1 MRASLMTTAG
11 SARSAFIDIA
21 RAIAVLAMLQ
31 GHTLHAVLS
40 NDVRTGPLYLLWSF
54 ARGQTSCTFL
64 LLSGFVFTLAT
75 HRHWTDRAVARAALP
90 RRLRRFAFF
99 LMLGYALHLPTNR
112 IGNLLAV
119 SDEAWRSFVA
129 VDVLQC
135 VAVMLVLLQ
144 GLAFATRGPRRFAVA
159 AALACAAVVCLT
171 AQVWRVDWTA
181 QLPMAVAA
189 YLSPMTGSQF
199 PLFPWGAYILFGAV
213 LGELYI
219 RTPASGFTLF
229 ANRVLLGG
237 GLVMLGLSYAG
248 SRVPLE
254 PFGPTDFW
262 TTSASLFFMR
272 TGIVLLFLSVV
283 AHISRALPQP
293 HHVLQALAQE
303 SLTIYAVHLC
313 LVYGSVWNTGLYQL
327 VGQRLALAPALGIAA
342 SMWAAMMLLAVWWQ
356 WCKRH
361 RPRAARWTRVALGT
375 VLLARLV

>member
-1 MRASLMTTAG
+1 MRAPPVTTIR

-21 RAIAVLAMLQ
+21 RAIAVLMMLQ

-40 NDVRTGPLYLLWSF
+40 NDARTGPLYLLWSF

-75 HRHWTDRAVARAALP
+75 HRHWIDRAVARTALP

-99 LMLGYALHLPTNR
+99 LMLGYALHLPTDR
-112 IGNLLAV
+112 IGNLLIV
-119 SDEAWRSFVA
+119 SDGAWRRFVA

-135 VAVMLVLLQ
+135 VAVMLMILQ
-144 GLAFATRGPRRFAVA
+144 GLAFTTRGPRPFAVA
-159 AALACAAVVCLT
+159 AGVACAVVVSLTAVV
-171 AQVWRVDWTA
+171 WSVDWSA
-181 QLPMAVAA
+181 RLPLALAA
-189 YLSPMTGSQF
+189 YLTPAGGSQF

-219 RTPASGFTLF
+219 RTPSSRFTSF

-248 SRVPLE
+248 SRMTLQ

-262 TTSASLFFMR
+262 TTSPNLFLMR
-272 TGIVLLFLSVV
+272 TAVVLLFLGVV
-283 AHISRALPQP
+283 AHVSRAQPQP
-293 HHVLQALAQE
+293 HPVLQALAQE
-303 SLTIYAVHLC
+303 SLAIYAVHLC
-313 LVYGSVWNTGLYQL
+313 LVYGSVWTSGLYQM
-327 VGQRLALAPALGIAA
+327 VGQRLTLAPALGVVA
-342 SMWAAMMLLAVWWQ
+342 SMLAAMVSLAAWWH

-361 RPRAARWTRVALGT
+361 RPRTARWARVVLAT
-375 VLLARLV
+375 VLLGRLL